1 MAEVSDLHLS
11 VEDDEE
17 GVEDIE
23 DLDSVPYWSN
33 DLDHDDIYVSD
44 SDPFSP
50 RLSEFVPSD
59 PSVHAQVFF
68 DGDDIDE
75 REACGHIGDGD
86 SSDSDSVAD
95 VSYFNHEDRVS
106 FVMDLFE
113 RRAEQ
118 SHIVGNNDRVDNPF
132 SETLN
137 DSNFRVFEG
146 NDEIGSN
153 FLDLGLGLGLALDRH
168 AGEDDDSGGFMI
180 RERGD
185 DFFVGRRP
193 SVSESGDDSNYRS
206 LDPYEESSPRL
217 VNIESDSGDEE
228 VGVLGIDLQSGDD
241 DDDGLDRAPDDL
253 GLPLC
258 WDCLH
263 LEDQRD
269 ANEDFE
275 WEEVIDAREVLSMV
289 IDADEERSVSTEI
302 HEVRSEEE
310 AGEDREETMRNLE
323 WEVLLTANN
332 LERNQELEH
341 EESYLADPDAYIYPA
356 EYEMIFGQFAE
367 TEASL
372 KGSPPAAKT
381 VVENLPSIFLT
392 QDDVQNNNVLCAV
405 CKDEISTSEQAKR
418 LPCSHHYHGD
428 CIIPWLSIRNT
439 CPVCR
444 YELPTDDPDYERRR
458 TQRAGHRLSGDSQAR
473 NDFEIFPQH

>member
-228 VGVLGIDLQSGDD
+228 
-241 DDDGLDRAPDDL
+241 
-253 GLPLC
+253 
-258 WDCLH
+258 
-263 LEDQRD
+263 
-269 ANEDFE
+269 
-275 WEEVIDAREVLSMV
+275 
-289 IDADEERSVSTEI
+289 
-302 HEVRSEEE
+302 